1 MRQMMNTERQPH
13 KKKQNWRK
21 KKYNR
26 NAAKFTFHYDGL
38 ALEVIA
44 FERIG

>member
-13 KKKQNWRK
+13 KKNRTGE